1 MAVRHITDRTRERI
15 ERLVDLLYD
24 FLPLSAYRDGATT
37 FTSIFADSGKEGYL
51 EGSNKTEKLQNGW
64 EELIRHH
71 RRLPKKFIRKVVP
84 AAKQYRDYKEDPL
97 SREEL
102 DELADV
108 LEDLRF
114 DMRDELEAIEVDV
127 EVRRETI
134 PTDDLIDHLED
145 HPLHDAVAGA
155 PLELFRDGHYKEAVR
170 KAAERF
176 ESVVRDRTDLKGQY
190 GQGLMAQ
197 AFKPDGGRL
206 QLVGVEAENQESFQ
220 DGFKFLTMGMMSSI
234 RNVFSHGDEE
244 RRSAEECFEMLMF
257 LNWLFGRLDEAEV
270 QGDDG

>member
-15 ERLVDLLYD
+15 EKLVDLLYD
-24 FLPLSAYRDGATT
+24 LLPLSAYRDGATT
-37 FTSIFADSGKEGYL
+37 FTSIFAESGKEGYL

-71 RRLPKKFIRKVVP
+71 PRLPKKFIRKIVP
-84 AAKQYRDYKEDPL
+84 AAKEYRDYKEDPL

-108 LEDLRF
+108 LEELRF
-114 DMRDELEAIEVDV
+114 DMRDELEAVEVDV

-155 PLELFRDGHYKEAVR
+155 PLELFRDGHYNEAVR

-176 ESVVRDRTDLKGQY
+176 ESVVRDRIDLKGQY

-206 QLVGVEAENQESFQ
+206 QLVGVEAENQDSFQ
-220 DGFKFLTMGMMSSI
+220 TASS
-234 RNVFSHGDEE
+234 S
-244 RRSAEECFEMLMF
+244 
-257 LNWLFGRLDEAEV
+257 
-270 QGDDG
+270 